1 MVIRGKSESK
11 GSQGQGNNDKNR
23 LHLNVQMR
31 SPWISFKCLHT
42 VSLNSVE

>member
-11 GSQGQGNNDKNR
+11 GSQGQANNDKKR

-31 SPWISFKCLHT
+31 LGFF
-42 VSLNSVE
+42 